1 MDMNMEI
8 GVLLAYGFALLAL
21 YVVGYLFLVP
31 LKFLLKLIV
40 NSILGGVVI
49 LLINLVGG
57 IWGFHLALNVFSA
70 IIVGVLGLP
79 GVALLAILTCFVF

>member
-49 LLINLVGG
+49 LLVNLVGG

-70 IIVGVLGLP
+70 IIVGVLGIP
-79 GVALLAILTCFVF
+79 GVALLAILNGFVF